1 MIYLIQ
7 TIYHVTETNDPFRLL
22 KIGHTEDKNKQT
34 RYYQYKL
41 HNPLFKVLHVIPNA
55 IENNERKAHKTL

>member
-1 MIYLIQ
+1 MIYLNGSK
-7 TIYHVTETNDPFRLL
+7 ER
-22 KIGHTEDKNKQT
+22 

-55 IENNERKAHKTL
+55 MENNERKAHKTL